1 MGDVY
6 HLIRKKDLMSGEFD
20 LTDEEVV
27 EYLSSDY
34 VKRYIKDVYREI
46 TYHLSITQIKNIP
59 IPNREVFE
67 KIRRYKEN
75 EFKKV

>member
-59 IPNREVFE
+59 IPTKKEFE
-67 KIRRYKEN
+67 EIR
-75 EFKKV
+75 KK

>member
-1 MGDVY
+1 
-6 HLIRKKDLMSGEFD
+6 MSGEFD

-59 IPNREVFE
+59 IPTKKEFE
-67 KIRRYKEN
+67 EIR
-75 EFKKV
+75 KK

>member
-59 IPNREVFE
+59 LPNREVFE